1 MHVGELVIV
10 CKPWSTTRE
19 IHRNR
24 IGMVVSLNNRYYS
37 VKFADESLVSFYA
50 KEIEIVTTPTA
61 QSY

>member
-1 MHVGELVIV
+1 
-10 CKPWSTTRE
+10 
-19 IHRNR
+19 
-24 IGMVVSLNNRYYS
+24 MVVSLNNRYYS